1 MTSDELVDFLLN
13 KDGGLGIILTVDEEI
28 GNTHTEFE
36 NQVSASKVTIS
47 NRLQEAVELGL
58 LEYTRLADDHGN
70 AKRYTLTEEGERLRH
85 NLGYFDLEP
94 KYKKMVELQQ
104 EVERDI
110 DRTITRMNQMEERVN
125 NDEPGYQ

>member
-1 MTSDELVDFLLN
+1 MRKSE
-13 KDGGLGIILTVDEEI
+13 
-28 GNTHTEFE
+28 NTHTEFE

-125 NDEPGYQ
+125 NDDPGYQ